1 VFLIAVRKSSHSGH
15 NAEHVVVCR
24 IDTNLGTVQRTDRVV
39 GQCEYKCGIVDTG
52 EVACAAGLVLL
63 RLEGEGVDVDADSGD
78 VGVVLVRLDQVE
90 VASLTVGEAVVSV
103 ELDNA
108 GNDGVVARQA
118 LNTCDGVARLQDG
131 AVPPVGVVEGLLS
144 LPGANNVVVAADE
157 RVTLNNPDKLLAR
170 VVEVQANL
178 VVSRC
183 NGLTARVLELLDEV
197 LVGDLGEAAALV
209 RVQVDVIYVEGGR
222 DQARLGDAV
231 TDCVSGCRR
240 HVPAQVVEL
249 LELEVDLNLVVLE
262 GDEGERQ
269 ARVAVEPELEGDV
282 QCVLRGALQH
292 LRRGVGLTTVA
303 RIVAVLTALC
313 EEVDQL
319 GNVANHLRIAS
330 LLARLLGKLIPD
342 LEPVTVVLVD
352 LLSANLKLNVGNQV
366 VTDPVEP
373 AELGTRAVSRLE
385 GD

>member
-1 VFLIAVRKSSHSGH
+1 
-15 NAEHVVVCR
+15 
-24 IDTNLGTVQRTDRVV
+24 
-39 GQCEYKCGIVDTG
+39 
-52 EVACAAGLVLL
+52 VLL

-103 ELDNA
+103 ELDDA